1 MNSYDPRSDPERL
14 TDEDLLVELGVAVG
28 SLTAIEIALAKGIV
42 KREGRADAEAGI
54 SEWAKRVNR
63 LEREVEKRGY
73 SIVVQADAFNL
84 FTRRAGR

>member
-1 MNSYDPRSDPERL
+1 MNTYDPRPHPERL

-54 SEWAKRVNR
+54 REWAERVNK
-63 LEREVEKRGY
+63 LEREVERRGF
-73 SIVVQADAFNL
+73 SIVVHADAFKL